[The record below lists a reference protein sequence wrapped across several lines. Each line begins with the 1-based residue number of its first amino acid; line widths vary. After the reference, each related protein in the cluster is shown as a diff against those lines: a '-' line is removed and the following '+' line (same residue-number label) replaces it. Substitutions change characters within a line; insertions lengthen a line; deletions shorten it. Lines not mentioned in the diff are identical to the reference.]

1 MTYEKLIR
9 TVSEIVDN
17 PDIEKNGLVLVYE
30 LPESIHN
37 KMNEELFYKLK
48 QGVIFVP
55 ADVFEIEIEGI
66 LIRFKK
72 NNQTS

>member
-1 MTYEKLIR
+1 MTYEALIR

-30 LPESIHN
+30 LPENVHN

-66 LIRFKK
+66 LIRFNKIK
-72 NNQTS
+72 

>member
-1 MTYEKLIR
+1 MTYEILIR

-17 PDIEKNGLVLVYE
+17 SNIEKNGLVLEYE
-30 LPESIHN
+30 LPENVHIQ
-37 KMNEELFYKLK
+37 MNEELFYKLK

-72 NNQTS
+72 IK

>member
-1 MTYEKLIR
+1 MNYEALIK

-17 PDIEKNGLVLVYE
+17 PNIEKNGLVLMYE
-30 LPESIHN
+30 LPEAIHN
-37 KMNEELFYKLK
+37 QMNEELFYKLK

-55 ADVFEIEIEGI
+55 SDIFEIEIEGI

-72 NNQTS
+72 A